1 MIDIHVNDDFATTVP
16 KCPRQLAVIP
26 LPLFILPNGIQR
38 LRIYEPRYLSMIAQA
53 GERGGFVIARF
64 DNELAFNVPN
74 WGTRVEV
81 IDFHAGK
88 DGILVV
94 DVKAMHLVSLNNM
107 VYRDDNLLLADTC
120 YKPHWDRLS
129 IDSSSMALGRLLEQ
143 LFEDNDAL
151 GQLYGTTHFDRLD
164 WVCARFLEI
173 LPLSLNE
180 KEKFIHPSS
189 FEQLTVFLHS
199 LIFGN
204 ENIN

>member
-1 MIDIHVNDDFATTVP
+1 MIDTHLSGSLITKLPTCP
-16 KCPRQLAVIP
+16 KQMAVFP

-38 LRIYEPRYLSMIAQA
+38 LRIFEPRYLSMIAEA
-53 GERGGFVIARF
+53 GERGGFVIARY

-88 DGILVV
+88 DGILVA
-94 DVKAMHLVSLNNM
+94 DVKAIHLVSLDNM
-107 VYRDDNLLLADTC
+107 VYRNDNLLLADTC
-120 YKPHWDRLS
+120 YKSHWDRLS
-129 IDSSSMALGRLLEQ
+129 SDSSSMALGRLLEQ

-151 GQLYGTTHFDRLD
+151 AQLYGTTHFDRLD

-199 LIFGN
+199 VIFGN